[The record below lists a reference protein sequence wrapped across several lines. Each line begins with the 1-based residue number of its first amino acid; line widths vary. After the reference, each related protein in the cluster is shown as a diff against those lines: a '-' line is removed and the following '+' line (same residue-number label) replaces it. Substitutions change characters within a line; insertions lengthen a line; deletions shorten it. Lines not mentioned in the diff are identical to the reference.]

1 MDKTCK
7 SNGTIVVAIRLLF
20 SGARVRNTWAIC
32 REVWD
37 NLLKGELIPD
47 VVTGGHLPGTKVGDP
62 ALSGTMEVQE
72 NEGVKWGGNLLGWMV
87 FESAGPDAS

>member
-7 SNGTIVVAIRLLF
+7 SSADYGVAISRGW

-32 REVWD
+32 REVGD

-47 VVTGGHLPGTKVGDP
+47 VTTGRHLLVVKVGDP
-62 ALSGTMEVQE
+62 ALSGL
-72 NEGVKWGGNLLGWMV
+72 KKSDL
-87 FESAGPDAS
+87 

>member
-7 SNGTIVVAIRLLF
+7 SSGILLVAILVRF

-32 REVWD
+32 REVGD

-47 VVTGGHLPGTKVGDP
+47 TKTGRHLLIFKVGDRK
-62 ALSGTMEVQE
+62 A
-72 NEGVKWGGNLLGWMV
+72 
-87 FESAGPDAS
+87 

>member
-7 SNGTIVVAIRLLF
+7 SSDYHGVAIFRGE

-37 NLLKGELIPD
+37 NPAKAGLIPN
-47 VVTGGHLPGTKVGDP
+47 VAIGRHLLMAEVGDRK
-62 ALSGTMEVQE
+62 A
-72 NEGVKWGGNLLGWMV
+72 
-87 FESAGPDAS
+87 